1 METIDIDF
9 VGCLTRNNF
18 LDRTDPNINIKA
30 KLCLRLLLF
39 LDSLHDFGD
48 KSRTAGADADTA
60 VKEKIMKKLL
70 IKLLK
75 DLKWILSVHVAAP
88 DTPYLTMLKVFII
101 NMFNEK
107 TEQLNQNLKIYS
119 IFFGSGNW
127 PDKDRPTYNDIHQ
140 KMQQAPGAVVAENK
154 YFSLI
159 KESLPEVTRLY
170 FYPTYIADATVPFN
184 TYPETEN
191 INPEYAKDE
200 YQDNIRYGIR
210 CLFMKSIPK
219 GGGVGGQK
227 LHQNKGNSKYLHSYS
242 NQLMNYIY
250 QDPNDKN
257 EKYIIFIIACLI
269 YFWEPVTNAE
279 GSPHTYIQYNNIE
292 LGSYVHDLFF
302 QYILNYSLNC
312 FTIIPTSNHNITAG
326 AWQFMTSILQYL
338 CFQIETNQGCQGKQQ
353 ALYQRSLAKGNN
365 YNLNTF
371 FNEKVSVIIDAAGK
385 PRSINY
391 LTQCFID
398 IFKEPSKTVEQQFVL
413 YNTSASKFDSA
424 GVSNLQ
430 ASMQQVDNGL
440 VNETEYATKNYVF
453 NIKCGGELIIS
464 IGFIYDATSGKFS
477 VVFKKFFSDTFSD
490 IFNDLSGYQ
499 VSQDYSSL
507 TKSIEGFGQGHGDT
521 KNNIYYLI
529 AKSMGDFGQ
538 ILFYYLLQYN
548 SGYFSDNLSNINS
561 LTIFHTLDTWAA
573 SICSLF
579 AAGVICE
586 ESSDAIK
593 IDEVSSLP
601 YKYGNN
607 KMFVSKHL
615 RDQLLEI
622 MTPSVYLPSINALND
637 DDIDV
642 WSMVPLT
649 LGQAQQCNKREK
661 LLNEEIISHNQEITL
676 LIQEGDNQKIQL
688 DEAHSIIQM
697 GGDLVGELLK
707 MAAEHPEKVSA
718 DVIAKAEAYLQ
729 KGQKIFDPEHKQK
742 LKAALTEIEKKLNEK
757 ALLVEEQIQPT
768 TDKKRYYISVSD
780 VAENQP
786 TAKKPKLVG
795 GVMTRA
801 MAKQQQQLNNDI
813 INSFQVLDD
822 QISESKNY
830 ILDVTNWL
838 TQHGIQLS
846 PEYLHL
852 AQKFINN
859 VDNYEPVAAR
869 TRSKLL
875 ALNQT
880 STVAAARR
888 EVKAVSRQDRLKATV
903 DPEKARRERE
913 EATKGIRATIKN
925 ALITARRLRAGGK
938 LTRKHYKSK
947 NPKNMEKIFKN
958 LKI

>member
-9 VGCLTRNNF
+9 VGCLTRNKF
-18 LDRTDPNINIKA
+18 LDGTDPNINIKA

-48 KSRTAGADADTA
+48 KNRTEAAKTDIA

-75 DLKWILSVHVAAP
+75 DLNWILTG
-88 DTPYLTMLKVFII
+88 TPESLYLTMLKVFIT

-127 PDKDRPTYNDIHQ
+127 PDSDRPSYNDIHQ
-140 KMQQAPGAVVAENK
+140 MMELAAKTQGGLELVGVNK

-159 KESLPEVTRLY
+159 KKTGGAARLY
-170 FYPTYIADATVPFN
+170 FYPKYISDATVPFN
-184 TYPETEN
+184 QYPETEN
-191 INPEYAKDE
+191 INPEYAKDG

-227 LHQNKGNSKYLHSYS
+227 LHQNSKKSKILHSYV

-250 QDPNDKN
+250 QDPNDEN

-326 AWQFMTSILQYL
+326 AWQFITSIIQYL
-338 CFQIETNQGCQGKQQ
+338 CFQIKTNEDCQGIQQ
-353 ALYQRSLAKGNN
+353 KLHQTSLTKVIN
-365 YNLNTF
+365 YNLITF
-371 FNEKVSVIIDAAGK
+371 FEKKVSVIIDAAGK

-398 IFKEPSKTVEQQFVL
+398 IFKEPLDTVEEQFVL

-424 GVSNLQ
+424 VVSNLET
-430 ASMQQVDNGL
+430 SMQQLDNGL
-440 VNETEYATKNYVF
+440 VNETEYTGNYVF

-538 ILFYYLLQYN
+538 ILFYYLLQER
-548 SGYFSDNLSNINS
+548 SGYFSGAQPTS

-593 IDEVSSLP
+593 INEESYLP

-607 KMFVSKHL
+607 KMFVSKTL
-615 RDQLLEI
+615 KDLLLKE

-637 DDIDV
+637 DYIDV

-649 LGQAQQCNKREK
+649 LGQAQQCNKREN
-661 LLNEEIISHNQEITL
+661 LLKEEVISLIQEITL
-676 LIQEGDNQKIQL
+676 LRQDNLNLKERLIALDQLTFMAYQTFKDVITMNTADAQTIAGANAYVQQYEHNYREQFQAEQEAQVALEEKAEVVKKLIAPPNTSGQ
-688 DEAHSIIQM
+688 ESIPYYMDPTATTTATPTGPTQM
-697 GGDLVGELLK
+697 G
-707 MAAEHPEKVSA
+707 
-718 DVIAKAEAYLQ
+718 
-729 KGQKIFDPEHKQK
+729 
-742 LKAALTEIEKKLNEK
+742 
-757 ALLVEEQIQPT
+757 
-768 TDKKRYYISVSD
+768 
-780 VAENQP
+780 
-786 TAKKPKLVG
+786 G
-795 GVMTRA
+795 GVMTRS
-801 MAKQQQQLNNDI
+801 MAKRQQELNNKI
-813 INSFQVLDD
+813 INSFEVLEAQVPAA
-822 QISESKNY
+822 INY
-830 ILDVTNWL
+830 ITNASQWFL
-838 TQHGIQLS
+838 SHGIQL
-846 PEYLHL
+846 PPQYLTA
-852 AQKFINN
+852 AQNFINN
-859 VDNYEPVAAR
+859 PDNYEPVAAR

-880 STVAAARR
+880 SNVAAARR
-888 EVKAVSRQDRLKATV
+888 EVKAVSRQDSLKATV
-903 DPEKARRERE
+903 DREKALRGREAAAAEIRKTKKNDLIE
-913 EATKGIRATIKN
+913 E
-925 ALITARRLRAGGK
+925 RRLRAGGK

>member
-18 LDRTDPNINIKA
+18 LDEKDPNINIKA

-48 KSRTAGADADTA
+48 KSRTNQAKTDTV

-75 DLKWILSVHVAAP
+75 DLKWILTAAP
-88 DTPYLTMLKVFII
+88 NTTYLTMLKEFIT
-101 NMFNEK
+101 NMFNET
-107 TEQLNQNLKIYS
+107 TEQLNINLKIYS

-127 PDKDRPTYNDIHQ
+127 PDQDRPSYNDIHQ
-140 KMQQAPGAVVAENK
+140 MMQQAHATGKVVAWNK

-159 KESLPEVTRLY
+159 KETSGEAARLY
-170 FYPTYIADATVPFN
+170 FYPTYIGKYASLSKYST
-184 TYPETEN
+184 EEN
-191 INPEYAKDE
+191 INPEAAGGNLGYE
-200 YQDNIRYGIR
+200 HNIVYGIR
-210 CLFMKSIPK
+210 CLFMLSNLK
-219 GGGVGGQK
+219 GAKVKGDK
-227 LHQNKGNSKYLHSYS
+227 ELHQNTKKSKFLHSFV

-250 QDPNDKN
+250 QDPDDEN

-269 YFWEPVTNAE
+269 YFWEPDTNVE
-279 GSPHTYIQYNNIE
+279 GDDKNPHKYIQYDNIE
-292 LGSYVHDLFF
+292 LGYVHDLFF
-302 QYILNYSLNC
+302 QYIINYSLNC

-338 CFQIETNQGCQGKQQ
+338 CFQRETNQGCQGQQ
-353 ALYQRSLAKGNN
+353 QELYKRSLAKGNN

-371 FNEKVSVIIDAAGK
+371 FNQKVSVIIDAAGK

-424 GVSNLQ
+424 GVSNLET
-430 ASMQQVDNGL
+430 SMKQVDKGL
-440 VNETEYATKNYVF
+440 VNETEYTKNYVF
-453 NIKCGGELIIS
+453 NIKCKEELIIT
-464 IGFIYDATSGKFS
+464 IGFIHDAISGKFS
-477 VVFKKFFSDTFSD
+477 VVFKQFFSDTFD
-490 IFNDLSGYQ
+490 NPGIQ
-499 VSQDYSSL
+499 VSQDFSSL
-507 TKSIEGFGQGHGDT
+507 TKSIERFGVGQGDT
-521 KNNIYYLI
+521 KNNIYFLI

-538 ILFYYLLQYN
+538 ILFYYLLQER
-548 SGYFSDNLSNINS
+548 SGYFNGNLTS

-593 IDEVSSLP
+593 IDKESDLP

-615 RDQLLEI
+615 RDQLLQI
-622 MTPSVYLPSINALND
+622 MTPAVYLPSINAFN

-642 WSMVPLT
+642 WSLIPLT
-649 LGQAQQCNKREK
+649 PAQAQQCNKREN
-661 LLNEEIISHNQEITL
+661 LLKKEIISQNETITL
-676 LIQEGDNQKIQL
+676 LTQERDNLKIQL
-688 DEAHSIIQM
+688 DEAHSMIH
-697 GGDLVGELLK
+697 LVGGTLQK
-707 MAAEHPEKVSA
+707 FMAQAMAHPGFSA
-718 DVIAKAEAYLQ
+718 DVMAEGEAWLQ
-729 KGQKIFDPEHKQK
+729 KAAKLADPARKQK
-742 LKAALTEIEKKLNEK
+742 LQADLTDTEDKLNEK
-757 ALLVEEQIQPT
+757 AKLVEEQITQPSLYGPGSEH
-768 TDKKRYYISVSD
+768 YYMD
-780 VAENQP
+780 EPA
-786 TAKKPKLVG
+786 TKKPKLVG

-801 MAKQQQQLNNDI
+801 MQRQMEIKQQQLNNDI
-813 INSFQVLDD
+813 TDSFQVLDD
-822 QISESKNY
+822 QILESRNY
-830 ILDVTNWL
+830 IVEVTNWL

-846 PEYLHL
+846 PEYLHP

-903 DPEKARRERE
+903 DPEKARRGRE
-913 EATKGIRATIKN
+913 EATKGIRATKKGD
-925 ALITARRLRAGGK
+925 RLAKLRQMAGGK